1 MLFTLEISGEIM
13 LTVLSAMAQQE
24 SENISSHVLDF
35 CINTISGRYPEKVYC
50 TNKKCKKLYIIIQK

>member
-1 MLFTLEISGEIM
+1 M